1 LKPSLQEK
9 RNEGKGAELL
19 KLLCFIY
26 LLQLINEYGMFEMG
40 WWDEEP
46 ADMIVEISRMSD
58 EKELKDMC
66 RRLNAM
72 VVKEVTFVGDYTN

>member
-1 LKPSLQEK
+1 
-9 RNEGKGAELL
+9 
-19 KLLCFIY
+19 
-26 LLQLINEYGMFEMG
+26 MFEMG
-40 WWDEEP
+40 WWDQEP